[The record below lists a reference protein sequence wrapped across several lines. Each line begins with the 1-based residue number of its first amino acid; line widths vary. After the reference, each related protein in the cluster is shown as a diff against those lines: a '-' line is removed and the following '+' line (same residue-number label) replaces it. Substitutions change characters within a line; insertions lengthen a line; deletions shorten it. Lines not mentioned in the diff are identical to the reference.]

1 MTNETLAAYEAYVTL
16 GEQIKSL
23 TDQRKK
29 AQAVI
34 KKYHE
39 TENLSVITE
48 AGFKSQ
54 IIPQV
59 STVNMIDEAKLIAKF
74 GADAIADCYTT
85 KTSTKMNFRCDRILV
100 EG

>member
-1 MTNETLAAYEAYVTL
+1 MTNETRAAYEAYVTL

-23 TDQRKK
+23 TAKRKT
-29 AQAVI
+29 AQATI
-34 KKYHE
+34 KKYHDDL
-39 TENLSVITE
+39 NLSVITE

-59 STVNMIDEAKLIAKF
+59 STVNMIDEEKLIAKF

>member
-23 TDQRKK
+23 TAKRKT
-29 AQAVI
+29 AQATI
-34 KKYHE
+34 KKYHDDL
-39 TENLSVITE
+39 NLSVITE

-59 STVNMIDEAKLIAKF
+59 STTTALDEEKLIAKF
-74 GADAIADCYTT
+74 GADALKDCYTT
-85 KTSTKMNFRCDRILV
+85 RATTKMNFRCDRLLV

>member
-23 TDQRKK
+23 TDKRKK

-39 TENLSVITE
+39 TENLSVITDP
-48 AGFKSQ
+48 SNTRCSR
-54 IIPQV
+54 I
-59 STVNMIDEAKLIAKF
+59 S
-74 GADAIADCYTT
+74 GA
-85 KTSTKMNFRCDRILV
+85 SF
-100 EG
+100 

>member
-1 MTNETLAAYEAYVTL
+1 MTNETRAAYEAYVTL

-23 TDQRKK
+23 TAKRKT
-29 AQAVI
+29 AQATI
-34 KKYHE
+34 KKYHDDL
-39 TENLSVITE
+39 NLSVITE

-59 STVNMIDEAKLIAKF
+59 SVSTVLDEEKLIAKF
-74 GADAIADCYTT
+74 GADALSECYTT
-85 KTSTKMNFRCDRILV
+85 KTSTKMNFRCDRLLV

>member
-23 TDQRKK
+23 TDKRKK
-29 AQAVI
+29 AQSVI

-59 STVNMIDEAKLIAKF
+59 SVSTVLDEAKLIAKF
-74 GADAIADCYTT
+74 GADALSECYTT
-85 KTSTKMNFRCDRILV
+85 KTSTKMNFRCDRLLV

>member
-16 GEQIKSL
+16 GEQIKTL
-23 TDQRKK
+23 TAQRKT
-29 AQAVI
+29 AQATI
-34 KKYHE
+34 KAYHDS
-39 TENLSVITE
+39 ENLSIITE

-85 KTSTKMNFRCDRILV
+85 KTTTKMNFRCDRLLV